1 MSSIASPQDNL
12 AFGRR
17 LSAVRA
23 TTGLSQIAFAE
34 QLGLSLRAYADY
46 ERGEREAPVALFRAL
61 LHQFGIDPIWML
73 SGEGDTPQKAGAR
86 TTDFMQV
93 VGIMEKIDAALAL
106 KRRKPTQP
114 QRARILRLLYA
125 LAQQHGQITEA
136 EVEHAVSA
144 VVTR

>member
-1 MSSIASPQDNL
+1 MSSIVSSADNA

-17 LSAVRA
+17 LAAVRA
-23 TTGLSQIAFAE
+23 TTGLSQTAFAE
-34 QLGLSLRAYADY
+34 TLGLSLRAYANY

-61 LHQFGIDPIWML
+61 FEQFGIDPIWML
-73 SGEGDTPQKAGAR
+73 SGEDETPQKAGAR

-93 VGIMEKIDAALAL
+93 VGIMGKIDAALAL
-106 KRRKPTQP
+106 KRKKPTQQ

-125 LAQQHGQITEA
+125 LALQRGQLSDS